1 MTKPDSEFIEAFDWA
16 VIRLASYV
24 PVSASQSRLLFGT
37 VSLLTR
43 DRPRPVSGQGV
54 ESHRIGA
61 AAEAEQEDLVAI
73 FELLG
78 NKPISAKDIVI
89 EAIAGGEAKHS
100 LGILLQP
107 HPGVMAS
114 NRANSRIVV
123 DVLMLVL
130 LSDTEQLEDVGEIA
144 LDLLAGAVAADND
157 VLAHANSSWPE
168 DGVTDQL
175 SEVGPASGRGPD
187 SGVNVARGVAPDF
200 RLVR

>member
-89 EAIAGGEAKHS
+89 EAIAGGEAEHS
-100 LGILLQP
+100 LGVLLQP

-114 NRANSRIVV
+114 NRANSRIVI
-123 DVLMLVL
+123 DTLLLVL
-130 LSDTEQLEDVGEIA
+130 LSNTEKLQDVGQVA
-144 LDLLAGAVAADND
+144 LDLVAGAVAANDD
-157 VLAHANSSWPE
+157 VLTHANSSWPE